1 MATGAF
7 GGARGTPGAGG
18 FGGIGAAGAGGGG
31 QVGGFGDTSPFG
43 GFLSAIGAFNP
54 ILGGLMGLGR
64 YMGGLPGA
72 GPPQMGRPGAQMGGG
87 GMGIDPLRRLLMM
100 RAMGIGNRGAPEAG
114 VGGGLMG
121 GMPQPQASP
130 MALGILSGL
139 NTPAATRAAPVRT
152 AQPPWGR
159 LAGM

>member
-1 MATGAF
+1 MPEDF
-7 GGARGTPGAGG
+7 GGPAGNRSQLGATG
-18 FGGIGAAGAGGGG
+18 FGGGGTRAGA
-31 QVGGFGDTSPFG
+31 FGDTSPFG

-72 GPPQMGRPGAQMGGG
+72 GPPQMGRPGAQAGGGMAGG

-100 RAMGIGNRGAPEAG
+100 RAMGIGNRVPPEAAG
-114 VGGGLMG
+114 QPMG